1 MNKKNENKPEKK
13 ETPSYDEGQVRD
25 PAIKRMQGEE
35 SGNRVVQDWDGGKK
49 KSGLTR
55 NRFFKLLKKSVLR
68 KID

>member
-1 MNKKNENKPEKK
+1 
-13 ETPSYDEGQVRD
+13 
-25 PAIKRMQGEE
+25 MQGEE